1 VVDRRADGDPVR
13 HRQRPVGQDGGKTCP
28 FPRHERRRSAHMAK
42 LRKPVLWLLLV
53 FFIYAVVKSPDQA
66 ASIVHSAWDG
76 IVAGARAIGRFF
88 DALLA
93 S

>member
-1 VVDRRADGDPVR
+1 
-13 HRQRPVGQDGGKTCP
+13 
-28 FPRHERRRSAHMAK
+28 MNK
-42 LRKPVLWLLLV
+42 LKKPLLWLLLA

-66 ASIVHSAWDG
+66 ASMVRSAGDG
-76 IVAGARAIGRFF
+76 IAAALRAVGRFF

>member
-1 VVDRRADGDPVR
+1 
-13 HRQRPVGQDGGKTCP
+13 
-28 FPRHERRRSAHMAK
+28 MAK

-66 ASIVHSAWDG
+66 ASIVHSSWDG

>member
-1 VVDRRADGDPVR
+1 M
-13 HRQRPVGQDGGKTCP
+13 
-28 FPRHERRRSAHMAK
+28 SK
-42 LRKPVLWLLLV
+42 LRKPLLWLLLA

-66 ASIVHSAWDG
+66 ASMVRSASDG
-76 IVAGARAIGRFF
+76 IAEGLRAVGRFF